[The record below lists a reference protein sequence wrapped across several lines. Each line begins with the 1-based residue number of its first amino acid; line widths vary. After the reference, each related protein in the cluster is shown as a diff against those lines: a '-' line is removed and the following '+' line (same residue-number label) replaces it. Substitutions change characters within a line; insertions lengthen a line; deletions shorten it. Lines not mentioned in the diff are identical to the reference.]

1 MQQVRDDPA
10 IAVHGKSPQEWAKLL
25 RKLRWIGM
33 EGEARR
39 LELALSTLPPE
50 DRAVVTEPPGT
61 D

>member
-1 MQQVRDDPA
+1 MQQIRNDPA
-10 IAVHGKSPQEWAKLL
+10 IPVDRKSSQGAKLL

-50 DRAVVTEPPGT
+50 DRAVATEPPGT

>member
-1 MQQVRDDPA
+1 MQQGSDDPA
-10 IAVHGKSPQEWAKLL
+10 IPMDRKSSQEWVKLI

-39 LELALSTLPPE
+39 LELALSTLPAE
-50 DRAVVTEPPGT
+50 NRAVSAEPPGT

>member
-1 MQQVRDDPA
+1 
-10 IAVHGKSPQEWAKLL
+10 
-25 RKLRWIGM
+25 M

-50 DRAVVTEPPGT
+50 DRAVATEPPGT